1 MFQIQNPAL
10 PLAVAA
16 AITCSASAQTPPAES
31 QLMLVWSSRDR
42 ALEEQ
47 HEFAPAPET
56 ELSLL
61 QVGSR
66 LFRPAAY
73 RSSLM
78 VCNPASYY
86 GAARR

>member
-1 MFQIQNPAL
+1 MFQIQNSAL

-31 QLMLVWSSRDR
+31 QLILVWSSRDR

-66 LFRPAAY
+66 LFRPVAY
-73 RSSLM
+73 TSNLM
-78 VCNPASYY
+78 VCSPAYY
-86 GAARR
+86 GAAQR